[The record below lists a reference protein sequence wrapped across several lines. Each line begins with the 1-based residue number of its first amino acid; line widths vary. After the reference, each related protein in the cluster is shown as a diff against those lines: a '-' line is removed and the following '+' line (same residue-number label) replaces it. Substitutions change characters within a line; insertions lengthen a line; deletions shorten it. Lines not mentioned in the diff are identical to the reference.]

1 MPDDSK
7 RAQAKHL
14 EGYNRRSRTICRF
27 QTGALKMEEKMSQ
40 NDVEKNGGK
49 IEEYMVRAEKIV
61 DSLHAWQ
68 ESGNWRRTGHAGFYQ
83 GPI

>member
-1 MPDDSK
+1 
-7 RAQAKHL
+7 
-14 EGYNRRSRTICRF
+14 
-27 QTGALKMEEKMSQ
+27 MEEKMSP

-49 IEEYMVRAEKIV
+49 IEEYMVRAGKIV

-68 ESGNWRRTGHAGFYQ
+68 DSENWRWTGNAGFYQ